1 MTHIVLD
8 DVTFAFDA
16 GARTVSPPVLDHVNL
31 SIGEGEFVV
40 LLGPSG
46 CGKSTILNLIAGF
59 ERPLAGRVVSNGR
72 TVEAPSPERGMVF
85 QQPMLY
91 PWLDVWGNVTFG
103 ARMRG
108 TKAAAYTPQAELL
121 LWQMGLLPYRHAS
134 PWELSG
140 GMRQR
145 VALARAWI
153 MQPDIL
159 LMDEPFG
166 ALDAQTRALMQE
178 LLLQT
183 WAQRRTTILFV
194 THDVD
199 EALLLGTRIL
209 VMSARPG
216 RIREEIRVPFQYP
229 RDAEALATNPAY
241 GTIRAHALHL
251 VREEARRHMEA
262 MQPGTAPLSAYP
274 PADLIRRVS

>member
-8 DVTFAFDA
+8 DVTFTF
-16 GARTVSPPVLDHVNL
+16 GAEGKVATPPVLERVNL
-31 SIGEGEFVV
+31 GIDEGEFVV

-59 ERPLAGRVVSNGR
+59 ERPLAGRVASNGR
-72 TVEAPSPERGMVF
+72 TIEGPSPERGMVF

-91 PWLDVWGNVTFG
+91 PWLNVWGNVTFG

-108 TKAAAYTPQAELL
+108 TPEAEYAAQAEEL
-121 LWQMGLLPYRHAS
+121 LWQMGLLPYRDAS

-178 LLLQT
+178 LLLRT

-216 RIREEIRVPFQYP
+216 RIREEIRVPFAYP
-229 RDAEALATNPAY
+229 RDAEALATNAQY
-241 GTIRAHALHL
+241 GALRAHALHR
-251 VREEARRHMEA
+251 VREEARRHLEV
-262 MQPGTAPLSAYP
+262 MQPLKVA
-274 PADLIRRVS
+274 

>member
-1 MTHIVLD
+1 MADIVLER
-8 DVTFAFDA
+8 VTFAFDSA
-16 GARTVSPPVLDHVNL
+16 TRAAHPPVLQEIDLQVNR
-31 SIGEGEFVV
+31 GEFVV

-59 ERPLAGRVVSNGR
+59 EAPQQGRILSQGKPVTG
-72 TVEAPSPERGMVF
+72 PSPARGMVF

-91 PWLDVWGNVTFG
+91 PWLSVFDNVTFG
-103 ARMRG
+103 PRMLGLPPSDWHAR
-108 TKAAAYTPQAELL
+108 AAGLL
-121 LWQMGLLPYRHAS
+121 QQMGLQRHHHAR

-153 MQPDIL
+153 MQPEVL

-166 ALDAQTRALMQE
+166 ALDAQTRSLMQE
-178 LLLQT
+178 LLQET
-183 WAQRRTTILFV
+183 WQRLRTTVIFV

-199 EALLLGTRIL
+199 EAILLGTRIL

-216 RIREEIRVPFQYP
+216 RIREEIAVPFATP
-229 RDAEALATNPAY
+229 RNAELLAADAEY
-241 GTIRAHALHL
+241 GRIRAHALHL
-251 VREEARRHMEA
+251 VREEARRHLE
-262 MQPGTAPLSAYP
+262 LH
-274 PADLIRRVS
+274 